1 MLICKSLLK
10 YGYSKFRLE
19 ILEYCDRSDLIKRE
33 QHYIDILKPKYNI
46 LKLAGSSLGYKHDEL
61 ALVKVRTHLKK
72 LNLEKR
78 VKVKVTNTI
87 TNVTVEYASV
97 RETAKE
103 FSTSKDTITRHIKNS
118 KLFRDIYKLKGELAV
133 SSNPNRLDH
142 PSSIK
147 IEVIDLELNIKTTYD
162 SMLAAT
168 RALNINSTI
177 ISNYIKR
184 NQISPYKKR
193 YVFKIV

>member
-1 MLICKSLLK
+1 M
-10 YGYSKFRLE
+10 
-19 ILEYCDRSDLIKRE
+19 
-33 QHYIDILKPKYNI
+33 
-46 LKLAGSSLGYKHDEL
+46 
-61 ALVKVRTHLKK
+61 
-72 LNLEKR
+72 
-78 VKVKVTNTI
+78 
-87 TNVTVEYASV
+87 EYASV

-103 FSTSKDTITRHIKNS
+103 FNTSKNTITRHIKNS

-133 SSNPNRLDH
+133 SNNPNRLDH

-147 IEVIDLELNIKTTYD
+147 IEVIDLVASRLNIKTTYD

-193 YVFKIV
+193 YIFKIV

>member
-1 MLICKSLLK
+1 M
-10 YGYSKFRLE
+10 E

-33 QHYIDILKPKYNI
+33 QHYIDILKPEYNI

-118 KLFRDIYKLKGELAV
+118 KLFLPGGLDIYKLKGELAV
-133 SSNPNRLDH
+133 SNDPNRLDH